1 MALLVTKSKYPCT
14 QLKISK
20 KKKKK
25 QILIHYWSVS
35 LSFFFSFFLNKTIKK
50 KIKEKGR
57 PIKRKQQVAV
67 IAKLYKH

>member
-1 MALLVTKSKYPCT
+1 MRVHGSASDKI
-14 QLKISK
+14 KISLSSIKNFK

-25 QILIHYWSVS
+25 QILIHYWSVGP
-35 LSFFFSFFLNKTIKK
+35 FFLNSFIKK
-50 KIKEKGR
+50 KRKEKGR

>member
-1 MALLVTKSKYPCT
+1 MRGHGSASD
-14 QLKISK
+14 KIK
-20 KKKKK
+20 
-25 QILIHYWSVS
+25 IS